1 MMASIE
7 DPTVD
12 HRKLA
17 FARNYARTE
26 VKAKT
31 LTTTTM
37 STEATMSAS
46 SSSSKVQMSCEAS
59 PPSEKS
65 KESMVMNQLKDNVQL
80 KSLNG
85 LLRSDETLKR
95 VVRISAFPSFHL
107 VRSVATGDVVS
118 NPLFHFSLLLRH
130 CDFKPVWYYF
140 RLFFKPT
147 SLPFT
152 FLQFY
157 LPFHLFSIMPTWNN
171 SQFFYSSISWTII
184 NQIFWFIVYMKFCLL
199 ILKNFDFKKWFY
211 ERYIFHLYNK
221 NHFI

>member
-80 KSLNG
+80 KSPNG
-85 LLRSDETLKR
+85 LLRSDETFKR
-95 VVRISAFPSFHL
+95 VVRISGFPSFHL
-107 VRSVATGDVVS
+107 VRSVATGDDVVS
-118 NPLFHFSLLLRH
+118 NLLFHFSLLLLFVIQILNQF
-130 CDFKPVWYYF
+130 DIIFSVI

-157 LPFHLFSIMPTWNN
+157 LPFHLFFPLCPLVTAAN
-171 SQFFYSSISWTII
+171 SFTHQLAEQF
-184 NQIFWFIVYMKFCLL
+184 
-199 ILKNFDFKKWFY
+199 
-211 ERYIFHLYNK
+211 
-221 NHFI
+221 